1 MPKPFSLYN
10 LLYKPAD
17 PFGTLTE
24 VSRLLLFGFLLLL
37 PSILARADD
46 GQGPKQEKKLVDRLL
61 RPDMSLQNSAQN
73 KKFTADSSSVDKHAA
88 VGTFYLEQKAKPR
101 RYSGTR
107 DFSARQFRSQSFSQL
122 EPATSKHL
130 SRQSADS
137 EKKFEWV
144 SNASRA
150 RSVRDAKKT
159 AGSRDYAGNRPF
171 LDQGKSQ
178 KSLNR
183 KNPPLTIEQVRELLN
198 KNK

>member
-1 MPKPFSLYN
+1 M
-10 LLYKPAD
+10 
-17 PFGTLTE
+17 
-24 VSRLLLFGFLLLL
+24 SRLHFLLFGFVLLLAFI
-37 PSILARADD
+37 PARADEH
-46 GQGPKQEKKLVDRLL
+46 QGTNQEKKLVDRLL
-61 RPDMSLQNSAQN
+61 RPDMTLENSDQK
-73 KKFTADSSSVDKHAA
+73 KKFLADRSSVDKKAS
-88 VGTFYLEQKAKPR
+88 VSSYCWEQKSKPR
-101 RYSGTR
+101 RYSG
-107 DFSARQFRSQSFSQL
+107 ARSLSTAHFDSQSFSQ
-122 EPATSKHL
+122 PAPASSRHL

-137 EKKFEWV
+137 EKKFEWI

-150 RSVRDAKKT
+150 HSTHDSKKT